1 MKRFEVNMSNNKKA
15 VIIKGMEIP
24 KNCFKCD
31 FRDGLTCI
39 AADQKE
45 IYKFRAIRKRDNFCP
60 MIEVD
65 ADDIVSRKGLLEE
78 YDRQHVGPPG
88 GARKIIEK
96 APSAIEGEKADA
108 QSIYLEKTESRLDDS
123 IKDPTKDPEFTKS
136 CLQAY
141 KNIIATGGCNECAIR
156 AMCNKRPDWGKL
168 VRYNCIYFRR
178 ENNE

>member
-1 MKRFEVNMSNNKKA
+1 MEKTVLIKAEVIKTARSEMGLDNHALVKIDTATAEEKIFY
-15 VIIKGMEIP
+15 VPKELII
-24 KNCFKCD
+24 D
-31 FRDGLTCI
+31 T
-39 AADQKE
+39 
-45 IYKFRAIRKRDNFCP
+45 
-60 MIEVD
+60 
-65 ADDIVSRKGLLEE
+65 DDIVSRKGLLEE

-178 ENNE
+178 DNNV

>member
-1 MKRFEVNMSNNKKA
+1 MMY
-15 VIIKGMEIP
+15 MIP
-24 KNCFKCD
+24 EDNYWEALKI
-31 FRDGLTCI
+31 LTE
-39 AADQKE
+39 A
-45 IYKFRAIRKRDNFCP
+45 Y
-60 MIEVD
+60 
-65 ADDIVSRKGLLEE
+65 LET
-78 YDRQHVGPPG
+78 
-88 GARKIIEK
+88 IEK
-96 APSAIEGEKADA
+96 GNNEIAKLMHEVHELLKAEKNKVKDAEKADS

-156 AMCNKRPDWGKL
+156 TICNKRPDWGKL

>member
-1 MKRFEVNMSNNKKA
+1 MSSTLNDKSPRG
-15 VIIKGMEIP
+15 VEHDHVECGH
-24 KNCFKCD
+24 
-31 FRDGLTCI
+31 
-39 AADQKE
+39 
-45 IYKFRAIRKRDNFCP
+45 CP
-60 MIEVD
+60 GVQ
-65 ADDIVSRKGLLEE
+65 G
-78 YDRQHVGPPG
+78 
-88 GARKIIEK
+88 
-96 APSAIEGEKADA
+96 GEKADL